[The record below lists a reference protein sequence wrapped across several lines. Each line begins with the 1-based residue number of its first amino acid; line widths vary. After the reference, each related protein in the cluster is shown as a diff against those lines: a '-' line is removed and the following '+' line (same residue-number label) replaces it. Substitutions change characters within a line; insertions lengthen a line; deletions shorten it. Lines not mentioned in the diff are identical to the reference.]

1 MPRIDQI
8 PHARPRV
15 RESAPLA
22 QAEPSGT
29 ETTLSE
35 DAISAIKEGRAD
47 HAAGRT
53 FSMAEIKLEWGKDPC
68 GAREPRR

>member
-8 PHARPRV
+8 PPARPCE
-15 RESAPLA
+15 RESAPPA
-22 QAEPSGT
+22 PPEPSAT

-53 FSMAEIKLEWGKDPC
+53 FSMAEIKRELGQDP
-68 GAREPRR
+68 